1 MIEKAATVIVGTV
14 AVVMGQAVAL
24 QRSQKPFQQITHGEV
39 VVTFLTPS
47 DDSLP
52 DGSFYKGFV
61 FTAETGEWVTISL
74 LSLDFDAAL
83 LLTDSVGEISRVDWS
98 DDDSGGECNAHLTTR
113 IPVSGSYKIL
123 ATSKHPGEVGE
134 FQLSLAHGEREPSS
148 TERCAGFFDLQGTL
162 SPGDSAVGE
171 LGPLPDQEIGSDFF
185 HVWALAVPSD
195 QTVTVDLIS
204 DDFDARLTLY
214 RGFRT
219 PVDADDDGAGKCNA
233 RVVVTGGDHPQRIV
247 ITAGDEAGRGKYLL
261 RMLNGALPIVERS
274 QCTP

>member
-14 AVVMGQAVAL
+14 AVVMGQAVAS
-24 QRSQKPFQQITHGEV
+24 QSQKPFQQITRGEA

-61 FTAETGEWVTISL
+61 FTAESGQWITLSL
-74 LSLDFDAAL
+74 VSLDFDAAL
-83 LLTDSVGEISRVDWS
+83 LLTDSLGEISQVGWS

-134 FQLSLAHGEREPSS
+134 FQLSLAHGEREPAS
-148 TERCAGFFDLQGTL
+148 TQRCAGFFDLQGTL

-171 LGPLPDQEIGSDFF
+171 LGLQPYQDMGSDFH
-185 HVWALAVPSD
+185 HVWALAVPSG

-219 PVDADDDGAGKCNA
+219 PLDSDDDGAGKCNA
-233 RVVVTGGDHPQRIV
+233 RVVLTGGDHPQRIV
-247 ITAGDEAGRGKYLL
+247 ITAGDDAGRGKYLL

-274 QCTP
+274 QCNP